1 MSTPLLLPLWSTV
14 MLTVF
19 LSVAPA
25 EQAEGLCEGN
35 QATLGCLKNH
45 FRKLARSNQKQF
57 WYILRSAEE
66 NALTCRSLHDTADY
80 LEIAG
85 IIEGAAEASEYFSEV
100 LETKLIPSHAICFL
114 NALIIANK
122 ESQIRIL
129 VDLRHP
135 TFTDEEVIGRV
146 LSKYRRN
153 PKYKDVLTIYYNEL
167 ALPNISITRDKAI
180 EVATDE
186 AVRLGYGV
194 QNMAIEVGQDNRV
207 WNEHLASL
215 EKNKMGSDEYMQTLN
230 SKLTYKQYWAV
241 YLRPKQITKKGGD
254 LFVFVDATSGKV
266 LATYRGK

>member
-1 MSTPLLLPLWSTV
+1 

-19 LSVAPA
+19 LSVATA
-25 EQAEGLCEGN
+25 AQAEGLCEGN

-45 FRKLARSNQKQF
+45 FRELAWSNQKQF
-57 WYILRSAEE
+57 WDILRSAEE
-66 NALTCRSLHDTADY
+66 NALSCRSLHDTADY
-80 LEIAG
+80 LEVAG
-85 IIEGAAEASEYFSEV
+85 IIEGNAEVGEDFSEV
-100 LETKLIPSHAICFL
+100 LERKLIPSNAICFL

-180 EVATDE
+180 EVATGE
-186 AVRLGYGV
+186 AVRLGYVV

-215 EKNKMGSDEYMQTLN
+215 EKNKMGSNEYMQTLN
-230 SKLTYKQYWAV
+230 AKLAYKQYWAV
-241 YLRPKQITKKGGD
+241 YLRPKQITKEGGD
-254 LFVFVDATSGKV
+254 LFVFVDATNGKV